1 MILTYTARER
11 DEGRKL
17 YYILRDELHISA
29 ALLRRLKRAD
39 AIRTDGETRHTDHR
53 LRGGETVSV
62 DLSAAEPPCGLV
74 PETGAVDLLR
84 EDEGMLAVNK
94 PSGLL
99 VHPTHARYTGTL
111 LNLAAGYLASSGE
124 MPVCHAVNR
133 LDRDTSGVVLLAK
146 NTYMKSLLSDDIAA
160 GEKLYL
166 ALAAG
171 CPPEEEGIVS
181 LPILRAEPPDMRRFV
196 SEHGQPAVTRYRL
209 LAEREGA
216 SLLLLKLETG
226 RTHQIRV
233 HLAALGCPVL
243 GDRLYGTEASM
254 ALSST
259 LGIDRQALHAWRLS
273 WKDTFTGCPVTV
285 TAPVTRHEFDLF
297 RGDLPREGA

>member
-17 YYILRDELHISA
+17 YYILRDELRISA
-29 ALLRRLKRAD
+29 TLLRRLKQVG
-39 AIRTDGETRHTDHR
+39 AIRTDGVLRFTDHR
-53 LRGGETVSV
+53 LRAGETVTV
-62 DLSAAEPPCGLV
+62 DLAAAEPPCDLI
-74 PETGAVDLLR
+74 PEAGEVDVLL

-94 PSGLL
+94 PAGLL

-111 LNLAAGYLASSGE
+111 LNLAAGHLAAKGE
-124 MPVCHAVNR
+124 APVCHAVNR

-146 NTYMKSLLSDDIAA
+146 NTYMKSLLSDEIAA

-171 CPPEEEGIVS
+171 RPTEEEGTVS

-196 SEHGQPAVTRYRL
+196 SEQGQPAVTRYRL

-233 HLAALGCPVL
+233 HMAALGCPVL
-243 GDRLYGTEASM
+243 GDRLYGTEASSS
-254 ALSST
+254 LSSS
-259 LGIDRQALHAWRLS
+259 LGIGRQALHAWRLS
-273 WKDTFTGCPVTV
+273 WKDTRTGGAVTV
-285 TAPVTRHEFDLF
+285 TAPVTRCEFDLF
-297 RGDLPREGA
+297 RGDLP